1 MPVQMR
7 QWLGILKDAAGR
19 WNADRN
25 ATQAAALA
33 FYTAFSL
40 APTLEIV
47 IAVAGAVFG
56 REAAEGRLYAEIA
69 GLMGRDGA
77 SIIQT
82 MVANAWKADNSG
94 VVALASIGAIVLGAS
109 ATFSQ
114 LRMALNQVWNIRPV
128 ETPLLQDVLDLVRT
142 RLLSFGL
149 VMGLG
154 FLLLVLL
161 VADTALGLLLELI
174 RGGSWLLTLLRSVM
188 ALALMTLA
196 FAVLIRELPD
206 MRPSWRGVLRGALVA
221 ALLFSFGKR
230 LFGLYLAQAGTAD
243 TFGAAGSLAVILM
256 WLYFSAAVFLFGAQ
270 VAAALERSEGHA
282 AASGTTR

>member
-1 MPVQMR
+1 MR
-7 QWLGILKDAAGR
+7 EPARRWLGALKEAGGR
-19 WNADRN
+19 WSADRS

-40 APTLEIV
+40 APTLVIV
-47 IAVAGAVFG
+47 IAVAGAVLG

-82 MVANAWKADNSG
+82 MVSNAWRTGNSG
-94 VVALASIGAIVLGAS
+94 AVALASLGAIVLGAS

-114 LRMALNQVWNIRPV
+114 LRMALNQVWSIREPDA
-128 ETPLLQDVLDLVRT
+128 PLLQDLLSLLRA

-161 VADTALGLLLELI
+161 VADAALGIVLDLL
-174 RGGSWLLTLLRSVM
+174 RAGGSYGALAVLRTLV

-196 FAVLIRELPD
+196 FAVLMRELPD
-206 MRPSWRGVLRGALVA
+206 IRPSWHGVLRGAFVA
-221 ALLFSFGKR
+221 ALLFSLGKR
-230 LFGLYLAQAGTAD
+230 VFGLYLARAGTAD
-243 TFGAAGSLAVILM
+243 SFGAAGSLAVILM

-270 VAAALERSEGHA
+270 MAAALER
-282 AASGTTR
+282 GTTR

>member
-1 MPVQMR
+1 MR
-7 QWLGILKDAAGR
+7 EPARRWLGALKEAGGR
-19 WNADRN
+19 WSADRS

-40 APTLEIV
+40 APTLVIV
-47 IAVAGAVFG
+47 IAVAGAVLG

-82 MVANAWKADNSG
+82 MVSNAWRTGNSG
-94 VVALASIGAIVLGAS
+94 TVALASLGAIVLGAS

-114 LRMALNQVWNIRPV
+114 LRMALNQVWSIREPDA
-128 ETPLLQDVLDLVRT
+128 PLLQDLLSLLRA

-161 VADTALGLLLELI
+161 VADAALGIVLDLL
-174 RGGSWLLTLLRSVM
+174 RAGGSYGALAVLRTLV

-196 FAVLIRELPD
+196 FAVLMRELPD
-206 MRPSWRGVLRGALVA
+206 IRPSWHGVLRGAFVA
-221 ALLFSFGKR
+221 ALLFSLGKR
-230 LFGLYLAQAGTAD
+230 VFGLYLARAGTAD
-243 TFGAAGSLAVILM
+243 SFGAAGSLAVILM

-270 VAAALERSEGHA
+270 MAAALER
-282 AASGTTR
+282 GTTR

>member
-1 MPVQMR
+1 MR
-7 QWLGILKDAAGR
+7 ERARWWLGMLQDAGGR
-19 WNADRN
+19 WSADRN

-40 APTLEIV
+40 APTLVIV

-69 GLMGRDGA
+69 SLMGRDGA

-82 MVANAWKADNSG
+82 MVANAWKTDNSG
-94 VVALASIGAIVLGAS
+94 IVALASVGAIVLGAS

-114 LRMALNQVWNIRPV
+114 LRMALNQVWNIREPD
-128 ETPLLQDVLDLVRT
+128 TPLLQDLLSLLRT

-161 VADTALGLLLELI
+161 VADAALGLVLDLFQA
-174 RGGSWLLTLLRSVM
+174 GGSYWLLTVLRTLV

-196 FAVLIRELPD
+196 FAFLIRELPD
-206 MRPSWRGVLRGALVA
+206 ARPSWRGVLRGALVA

-243 TFGAAGSLAVILM
+243 AFGAAGSLAVILM

-270 VAAALERSEGHA
+270 MAAAVERAEAQRPPS
-282 AASGTTR
+282 TR